1 MRDEFERQLALLNE
15 ELTTMGGLIESAIA
29 NAVKALDGDEH
40 SINKAYDYE
49 KSIDNKERE
58 IESLCLKLL
67 LTQQPV
73 ASDLR
78 LISAALKMITDM
90 ERIGDQAED
99 IAEIAATAKKKM
111 LKKSKHIQRMAAA
124 TIDMVNKSVE
134 AFIKKDLLV
143 TEEVSHND
151 DVVDA
156 LFEEIVN
163 DLVDIFNAGIVHTA
177 AAARFGVQ
185 GAFKHRAENGGAY
198 FRPVE
203 VFAGFLQQ
211 QVSDFIGERR
221 YLDILIA
228 EQPAI
233 DVGKRRQFRVV
244 IFQIGVTVL
253 QLCVQHAEQIYQPLA
268 QSARVKTLEVVV
280 EHTVMPKNPGILGIQ
295 AKYQANAQLV
305 QAFQRMFGFRVCVLL
320 VKGII

>member
-58 IESLCLKLL
+58 IESLSLKLL

-99 IAEIAATAKKKM
+99 IVEIAATAKKKM

-134 AFIKKDLLV
+134 AFIKKDLLIA
-143 TEEVSHND
+143 EEVCLKKSSMT
-151 DVVDA
+151 
-156 LFEEIVN
+156 LWI
-163 DLVDIFNAGIVHTA
+163 LLKKMRGLPKCLICLW
-177 AAARFGVQ
+177 
-185 GAFKHRAENGGAY
+185 
-198 FRPVE
+198 
-203 VFAGFLQQ
+203 LQ
-211 QVSDFIGERR
+211 S
-221 YLDILIA
+221 ILK
-228 EQPAI
+228 E
-233 DVGKRRQFRVV
+233 
-244 IFQIGVTVL
+244 
-253 QLCVQHAEQIYQPLA
+253 
-268 QSARVKTLEVVV
+268 SATMRLIS
-280 EHTVMPKNPGILGIQ
+280 PSGCSSLL
-295 AKYQANAQLV
+295 QANIKDYNLFSV
-305 QAFQRMFGFRVCVLL
+305 FPFSPITVY
-320 VKGII
+320 I